1 MNTIRLLLV
10 AALISVVACSCA
22 PEPTPQADDAIEG
35 PAIAANDP
43 QALPRPASAPLSD
56 NRVELIFAGA
66 FPARLSGEAGRCSL
80 RRSGP
85 IPGATWQVRS
95 EELGVTPAF
104 SLTIIAEPDAFD
116 DPSIV
121 VNVTGE
127 NRASYARRPG
137 SRDDRLALAQDATSA
152 DVDVELKLVGT
163 TSESLRV
170 TGTIRCS
177 APFVTE

>member
-1 MNTIRLLLV
+1 MKTIRVLLL
-10 AALISVVACSCA
+10 AALISVVACGCA
-22 PEPTPQADDAIEG
+22 PEPAPQADDVIES
-35 PAIAANDP
+35 PAIAADVP
-43 QALPRPASAPLSD
+43 QAAPRPDSAPPSD
-56 NRVELIFAGA
+56 NTVDLTFAGA
-66 FPARLSGEAGRCSL
+66 FSARLSGKAGRCSL

-95 EELGVTPAF
+95 EELGVAPTF
-104 SLTIIAEPDAFD
+104 SLTIIAQPDAFD

-127 NRASYARRPG
+127 NRASYARRAG
-137 SRDDRLALAQDATSA
+137 SRDERLALAQDAMSA